1 MIEEENNSNI
11 DINYDINA
19 NKNNDDVYQQL
30 INATETLQFLFDKYK
45 NNQYVINRIVN
56 NIQNMDSNIIKML
69 KEIEE
74 KNKRREKF
82 NEDKDSFINNF
93 LQTHHYS
100 YCQNTE
106 LFFKYDGNHYSIY
119 DEDNIHH
126 EILKSITNGQ
136 TLMPV
141 KHKIKSII
149 FKQIKD
155 TLPIKYIPE
164 SFTIQYV
171 INQLYPMF
179 NDKDSIKYFLTIIGD
194 NILKKNE
201 NLVYIISPNFK
212 NICNEILN
220 QSYNLLG
227 MNHIFNAIKYKYYDH
242 NYSDCRLIMTPV
254 SNSNGIYKYNILD
267 KQFYKNILDFIC
279 VSCHYSNRYG
289 SADHFLLNCDNDNL
303 KDHALFLK
311 NNNIDKITDDFISI
325 SLEKCNGTTIK
336 WKNMLYLWKLYL
348 DNKNIP
354 NIVFNSKLK
363 TILSLKIKYDEE
375 NDEFLNVTSI
385 HLPLVSNF
393 IKFWDENIV
402 KDEDETD
409 LEIGEICNL
418 FKNWSNKNVYISE
431 KNMIDLIQHF
441 YNDIVIEYDKYV
453 QQISCKLWN
462 KKNDVVSCLN
472 NYKKY
477 KKGILTYDNL
487 HNVYQY
493 YCEYS
498 KDKQY
503 IISKQYFEKVV
514 IELIGLDYIQFID
527 GNKLIDSSWWNQDI

>member
-1 MIEEENNSNI
+1 MNDISEDNNN
-11 DINYDINA
+11 DFLQQLNNA
-19 NKNNDDVYQQL
+19 N
-30 INATETLQFLFDKYK
+30 ETIKVLFYKYK
-45 NNQYVINRIVN
+45 TNHYIINRITN
-56 NIQNMDSNIIKML
+56 SIQNMDNNIIKTL

-74 KNKRREKF
+74 KTKRREKF
-82 NEDKDSFINNF
+82 NEDKDNFINTF
-93 LQTHHYS
+93 LQTHQYS

-149 FKQIKD
+149 FKHIKE
-155 TLPIKYIPE
+155 TLPMKYIPE

-171 INQLYPMF
+171 MNQLYPVF

-227 MNHIFNAIKYKYYDH
+227 MNNIFNAIKYKYYDH

-254 SNSNGIYKYNILD
+254 SNSNSIYKYNILD
-267 KQFYKNILDFIC
+267 KKFYKNILDFIC
-279 VSCHYSNRYG
+279 VSCHYSNRYE

-303 KDHALFLK
+303 KDHSLFLK
-311 NNNIDKITDDFISI
+311 NNNIDKITDDFMSI

-363 TILSLKIKYDEE
+363 TILSSKIKFDEE

-393 IKFWDENIV
+393 IKFWDENII

-462 KKNDVVSCLN
+462 KKNDVISILN
-472 NYKKY
+472 NYKKH

-514 IELIGLDYIQFID
+514 IELIGLEYIQFVD
-527 GNKLIDSSWWNQDI
+527 GNNLIDSSWWNQEL